1 MVDATGLS
9 PMADPM
15 DDPKDDPK
23 DDPAR
28 DDAREGD
35 SDGGGSFD
43 LADCTRSSSFCILP
57 IRPRI

>member
-15 DDPKDDPK
+15 DDPK